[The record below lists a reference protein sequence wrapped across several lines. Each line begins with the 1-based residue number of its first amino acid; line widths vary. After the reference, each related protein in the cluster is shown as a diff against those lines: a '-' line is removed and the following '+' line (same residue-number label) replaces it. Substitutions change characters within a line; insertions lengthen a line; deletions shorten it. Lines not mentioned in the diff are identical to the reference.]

1 MMLRVYSTLFL
12 LSLLAGRVEA
22 QDLNPAVKGLS
33 PAVKYGK
40 WVLLAGSLGMNYLA
54 VLAHNRAED
63 TFDILEASCS
73 VDNQRCALGPDRT
86 YADPEIEALYQTSLQ
101 YDSEARL
108 WLIGGETALAGATV
122 LFVWELTR
130 PKGRPDNIPFEPE
143 VRSLR
148 AGGTGLGLRLA
159 F

>member
-1 MMLRVYSTLFL
+1 MRARVCSAL
-12 LSLLAGRVEA
+12 LLLLLLAGRAEG
-22 QDLNPAVKGLS
+22 QGLS
-33 PAVKYGK
+33 PPLKYGK

-54 VLAHNRAED
+54 VRAHDRAED
-63 TFDILEASCS
+63 SFDALESRCFQA
-73 VDNQRCALGPDRT
+73 QERCALSPSGT
-86 YADPEIEALYQTSLQ
+86 YTDPEIEGLYQNSLR
-101 YDSEARL
+101 YDRRARL
-108 WLIGGETALAGATV
+108 WLIGGETALAGAAV

-148 AGGTGLGLRLA
+148 AGGTGLGLRLE

>member
-1 MMLRVYSTLFL
+1 MMPRACTAMIL

-22 QDLNPAVKGLS
+22 QDLNPAVKGPS

-40 WVLLAGSLGMNYLA
+40 WVLVAGALGMNYLA
-54 VLAHNRAED
+54 VKAHNRAED
-63 TFDILEASCS
+63 TFDVLEASCS
-73 VDNQRCALGPDRT
+73 ADPQRCALGPGLT
-86 YADPEIEALYQTSLQ
+86 YADPEIEALYQTTLQ

-108 WLIGGETALAGATV
+108 WLVGGETALAGATV

-148 AGGTGLGLRLA
+148 AGGTGFGIRLA

>member
-1 MMLRVYSTLFL
+1 MTARVCSCL
-12 LSLLAGRVEA
+12 LLLLLLAGRAEG
-22 QDLNPAVKGLS
+22 QGLS

-40 WVLLAGSLGMNYLA
+40 WVLLAGSIGMNYLA
-54 VLAHNRAED
+54 VRAHDRAEN
-63 TFDILEASCS
+63 TFDVLES
-73 VDNQRCALGPDRT
+73 RCREAQERCDLRPSGT
-86 YADPEIEALYQTSLQ
+86 YADAEIEGLYQASLQ
-101 YDSEARL
+101 YDRRARL
-108 WLIGGETALAGATV
+108 WLIGGETALAGAAA

-148 AGGTGLGLRLA
+148 AGGTGVGMRLA

>member
-1 MMLRVYSTLFL
+1 MKARVCSAL
-12 LSLLAGRVEA
+12 LLLLLLAGRAEG
-22 QDLNPAVKGLS
+22 QGLS

-40 WVLLAGSLGMNYLA
+40 WVLLAGSIGMNYLA
-54 VLAHNRAED
+54 VRAHDRAEN
-63 TFDILEASCS
+63 TFDILES
-73 VDNQRCALGPDRT
+73 RCLAARERCELSPSGA
-86 YADPEIEALYQTSLQ
+86 YADPETEGLYQISLH
-101 YDSEARL
+101 YDRRARL
-108 WLIGGETALAGATV
+108 WLIGGETALAGAAA

-148 AGGTGLGLRLA
+148 GGGTGLGFRLA